1 MTKKDHQMVARAFNR
16 VKKGM
21 RVKKENLTLENLFRA
36 LVQELELD
44 FSLENPCFDRIN
56 FVEMCNQ

>member
-1 MTKKDHQMVARAFNR
+1 MTEKDYALVARAFNR
-16 VKKGM
+16 VKKDM
-21 RVKKENLTLENLFRA
+21 RVKKENLTPENLFRA

-44 FSLENPCFDRIN
+44 FSLENPCFDRKS